1 MLRSFTITEGIIKGH
16 TYRFMY
22 RVKNQI
28 GWTDWS
34 TVTYILAASVPDK
47 PPAAKI
53 ITSSDSSLYLRVFE
67 PTDNGGSIVTKYS
80 LYMDSGSGFTAIQ
93 S

>member
-1 MLRSFTITEGIIKGH
+1 MMDDGKNGEFRTVTGDDYVISLLRSFTITDGIIKGH
-16 TYRFMY
+16 TFRFMY

-47 PPAAKI
+47 PAA
-53 ITSSDSSLYLRVFE
+53 
-67 PTDNGGSIVTKYS
+67 
-80 LYMDSGSGFTAIQ
+80 A
-93 S
+93 